1 MTSAGSGPC
10 TADRGGQ
17 SPLELTGAG
26 AQMAGVAGD
35 GSEVL

>member
-26 AQMAGVAGD
+26 AGMAGAGD